1 LERFCSTVATHSA
14 MAEAARLSTKNAKDS
29 PITVSTTADTGIA
42 RLSPSPPTD
51 AAG

>member
-1 LERFCSTVATHSA
+1 